1 MNYDVKHITRNEIQ
15 REEYFCGM
23 SGMKGRKCQCAMWST
38 IFDHVGSVGLA
49 ARSGDST
56 AGQLIYMP
64 KHFARRLGFPRG
76 QHAEDLDATMVIA
89 CVNVHPEFR
98 RQGIASAMVRAAVDF
113 CRQHGYKRV
122 EAYVDPRPPGEA
134 EDWIPSFSAFR
145 KLGFAIE
152 GSEIA
157 WESKADSRIC
167 FLNL

>member
-1 MNYDVKHITRNEIQ
+1 MNIEIRHITRDEVQ
-15 REEYFCGM
+15 REEYFCNM
-23 SGMKGRKCQCAMWST
+23 SGMKGRKRQCAMWS
-38 IFDHVGSVGLA
+38 ILFDHAGSIGFV
-49 ARSGDST
+49 ARSGD
-56 AGQLIYMP
+56 APVAQLIYMP

-157 WESKADSRIC
+157 WESKVDSRIC
-167 FLNL
+167 YLNL